1 MGIALRRFVIGNPTI
16 VLQRADTTYRLCDGD
31 GNRQL
36 SKRPYHSD
44 VISLS
49 ILSQINI
56 EKVLIQQCKA
66 NKNSPRLR
74 RVYCLMISPQT
85 MQ

>member
-16 VLQRADTTYRLCDGD
+16 VLQPVAVTNRFCEGN
-31 GNRQL
+31 GNRKL
-36 SKRPYHSD
+36 SKRQYYSD

-56 EKVLIQQCKA
+56 EK
-66 NKNSPRLR
+66 
-74 RVYCLMISPQT
+74 
-85 MQ
+85 

>member
-16 VLQRADTTYRLCDGD
+16 VLQPVAVTNRLCEGN
-31 GNRQL
+31 GNRKL
-36 SKRPYHSD
+36 SKRQYHSD

-66 NKNSPRLR
+66 KKNSPRLR